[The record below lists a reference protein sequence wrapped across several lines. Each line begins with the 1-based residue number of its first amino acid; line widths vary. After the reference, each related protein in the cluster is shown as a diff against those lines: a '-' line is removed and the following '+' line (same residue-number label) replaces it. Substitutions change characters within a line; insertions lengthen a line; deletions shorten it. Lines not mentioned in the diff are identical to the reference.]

1 MTTHQTS
8 SLLLGLAA
16 VVFLARVLG
25 VVARRLNQPAVI
37 GEVLAGIVLGPSLFH
52 GALAGALFPAGIRPL
67 LAALAAVGVA
77 AFMFLVGLE
86 WDAAV
91 FRGGGGLA
99 AGVSLGSV
107 LVPFGLGVLLALYL
121 MDDYGTGDRTA
132 FMLFVGIAVSV
143 TAFPVLARI
152 LTDRGMSRSPLGV
165 VALAC
170 ACVDDVLAW
179 SLLAVVVAVSGSAGP
194 GRWRILLAVPYLL
207 GMLFVV
213 RPLLRRLV
221 GCRPALLLSPAV
233 FAAVVV
239 GLLLSAAATEWVG
252 LHYIFGAFLF
262 GVVLPRGGSE
272 RLRGEVRERLG
283 HLSGTLLL
291 PVFFL
296 VAGLQVDLSQLDAG
310 GLGALGLILLVAVGG
325 KFTGVF
331 AAARLSR
338 MPLRQSAALA
348 TLMNI
353 RGLTELIVLNV
364 GLQRGFLGR
373 DLYSL
378 MVVMA
383 VVTTAMAGPLLGW
396 IIGRP
401 PGPRPVPP
409 RRGCG
414 RRSRGR
420 GRALGGK
427 RGHPRR
433 GPVRRIGRQET
444 VGIWRAPVSGVRAR
458 PACGVVAGRW
468 RSAPDLLRVGPPP
481 S

>member
-8 SLLLGLAA
+8 SLLVGLAA

-25 VVARRLNQPAVI
+25 MLARRLNQPAVI
-37 GEVLAGIVLGPSLFH
+37 GEVLAGIALGPTLFH
-52 GALAGALFPAGIRPL
+52 GALSDALFPAGIRPL

-86 WDAAV
+86 WDAAMI
-91 FRGGGGLA
+91 RGSGSLA
-99 AGVSLGSV
+99 VTVSFSSV
-107 LVPFGLGVLLALYL
+107 LLPFGLGTLLALYL

-132 FMLFVGIAVSV
+132 FMLFMGIAMSI

-152 LTDRGMSRSPLGV
+152 LTDRRMSRSPLGV

-170 ACVDDVLAW
+170 ASIDDVLAW
-179 SLLAVVVAVSGSAGP
+179 SLLAAVIAVSGSAGP
-194 GRWRILLAVPYLL
+194 DQWRILLAVPYLL
-207 GMLFVV
+207 AMLFVV
-213 RPLLRRLV
+213 RPLLRRFAAR
-221 GCRPALLLSPAV
+221 RPALTLTPTV
-233 FAAVVV
+233 FAAVLV

-262 GVVLPRGGSE
+262 GVILPREGSE
-272 RLRGEVRERLG
+272 RLRADVHERLG

-296 VAGLQVDLSQLDAG
+296 VAGLQVDLSGLDAG

-325 KFTGVF
+325 KFTGAF
-331 AAARLSR
+331 AAARLNR

-348 TLMNI
+348 TLMNT

-364 GLQRGFLGR
+364 GLQLGFLDR

-383 VVTTAMAGPLLGW
+383 VVTTAMAGPLLSW

-401 PGPRPVPP
+401 TDPDAPRPP
-409 RRGCG
+409 
-414 RRSRGR
+414 
-420 GRALGGK
+420 A
-427 RGHPRR
+427 HPTAATPSATTTTPAT
-433 GPVRRIGRQET
+433 GTGTEHAAGT
-444 VGIWRAPVSGVRAR
+444 VGT
-458 PACGVVAGRW
+458 PA
-468 RSAPDLLRVGPPP
+468 
-481 S
+481 